1 MNVKKR
7 IIILFMFGLTAGII
21 GGCGTETGAHKKD
34 ITVISRED
42 GSGTRTAFV
51 ELFNME
57 EEVEGEKVDMTTVEA
72 QITNS
77 TAVVI
82 NTAAEDEYAIGYI
95 SLGALSDNVKALKID
110 EAEPTGENVKNGSY
124 RIARPFQIAVK
135 EGSDNK
141 AAVDFIAFM
150 LSEDGQKVVEESG
163 YVGSD
168 TTASYE
174 KKEISGRIVIGGS
187 SSVAP
192 VIEKLAEAY
201 KAVNTKVQIELQVTD
216 STTGMS
222 ETISG
227 NYDIGMAS
235 RELKD
240 AELSGGLEPQTIA
253 MDGIAVIV
261 NRENPRD
268 GLSSEQVK
276 GIYSGEILT
285 WDEVEE

>member
-1 MNVKKR
+1 M
-7 IIILFMFGLTAGII
+7 TAGMIT
-21 GGCGTETGAHKKD
+21 GCGNRIGTHKKD

-51 ELFNME
+51 ELFDME
-57 EEVEGEKVDMTTVEA
+57 EEADGQKVDMTTVEA
-72 QITNS
+72 QITSS

-95 SLGALSDNVKALKID
+95 SLGALSNQVKALKID
-110 EAEPTGENVKNGSY
+110 GVDPTGENVKNGSY
-124 RIARPFQIAVK
+124 QIARPFQIAVK
-135 EGSDNK
+135 QGVNNE
-141 AAVDFIAFM
+141 AAADFIAFI

-163 YVGSD
+163 YIGSD
-168 TTASYE
+168 TAVSYE
-174 KKEISGRIVIGGS
+174 TKEIAGRIVAGGS

-192 VIEKLAEAY
+192 VMEKLAEAY
-201 KAVNTKVQIELQVTD
+201 KAINTKVQIELQVTD

-240 AELSGGLEPQTIA
+240 TELSDGLEPQAIA

-261 NRENPRD
+261 NSENPLD
-268 GLSSEQVK
+268 GLSSEQVN
-276 GIYSGEILT
+276 GIYSGEITT